1 MPTMEFICS
10 SAKPSQCP
18 ETQDPE
24 FAFLG
29 RSNVGK
35 SSLLNLLA
43 GNKKLAKTSGT
54 PGKTQLINHFKSSEG
69 FYIADLPGYGY
80 AKVSKVQRADFKK
93 LIYGYLEQRSNLSC
107 AMVLIDSRLPLQ
119 NADRDMLA
127 WLGERGIPCAIVY
140 TKADKSPKG
149 ALDKQLAQIRK
160 SLLQD
165 WTQLPPEFISSSV
178 DRRGGEELWAWMREI
193 SQSLD

>member
-1 MPTMEFICS
+1 MEFICS
-10 SAKPSQCP
+10 SAKPSQCL
-18 ETQDPE
+18 ETKDPE

-54 PGKTQLINHFKSSEG
+54 PGKTQLINHFKATEG

-93 LIYGYLEQRSNLSC
+93 LIYGYLEERSNLTC

-119 NADRDMLA
+119 NADRHKSSLNA
-127 WLGERGIPCAIVY
+127 LIV
-140 TKADKSPKG
+140 
-149 ALDKQLAQIRK
+149 ALCK
-160 SLLQD
+160 
-165 WTQLPPEFISSSV
+165 PPT
-178 DRRGGEELWAWMREI
+178 
-193 SQSLD
+193 